1 MHQQCGG
8 EHAVLAAPLLALRDK
23 STHMNGA
30 NSHVPSSL
38 VWFREPPPP
47 RPLLVFCVILS
58 FFSVCRGKCLTFL
71 HELLEEFPRVSIK
84 QKEKPGWKHKLKERG
99 KVERGEEV

>member
-1 MHQQCGG
+1 M
-8 EHAVLAAPLLALRDK
+8 LALRDK

-30 NSHVPSSL
+30 NSHVLSSL

-47 RPLLVFCVILS
+47 RPLLVFCVILE